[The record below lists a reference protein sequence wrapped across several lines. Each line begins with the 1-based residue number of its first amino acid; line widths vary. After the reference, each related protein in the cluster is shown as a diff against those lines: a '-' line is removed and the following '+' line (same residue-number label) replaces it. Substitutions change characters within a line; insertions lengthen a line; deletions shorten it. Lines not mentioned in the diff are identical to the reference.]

1 VTQPSARKA
10 PAAGDGAVYDYV
22 IVGAGSAGSVLAA
35 RLSEDAAIRVL
46 LLEAG
51 PAKGNWRI
59 DMPSGVGSLI
69 SSDRFNWAYVS
80 EPEPFLDNRR
90 LSHPR
95 GRVLGGSSAINGM
108 MYVRGHARDYDGWAQ
123 RGCRGWS
130 YAEVLPYFRRAEH
143 HQKGGDDYHGSEGP
157 LFVSSP
163 DLGAAPLASAF
174 IRAGAEA
181 GYPFSPDVNGRQ
193 QEGFGAM
200 DRTTRDGRRWSVAR
214 GYLADALGRS
224 NLTIVSGALAE
235 RIRIEGRRAVGI
247 EFRVGGE
254 RRRARAEREVIL
266 SGGAIN
272 SPQLLQLSGIGPAQ
286 HLASLDIPVRQD
298 LPGVGANLNDH
309 PDIVVQHLC
318 RRPVSIYPATR
329 APRKWLVG
337 LQWFLTGTG
346 LAATNHFE
354 AGAFIRSRAGIE
366 HPDLQLTFM
375 PLAVKPGSVESVQA
389 HAFQV
394 HLDLL
399 RPRSLGSVMA
409 RSADPAEP
417 PAIRFNYMADP
428 ADRSDM
434 RQGVRLLRE
443 VLAQKALD
451 ADRGDEIFPGP
462 AVRSDAE
469 IDAWV
474 RRAVETCY
482 HPVGTCRMGSG
493 SDAVVDDHLKVHGVE
508 GLRVVDA
515 SVMPA
520 IVSGNTN
527 APTIMIAEKA
537 SDLIRGREPL
547 PALDLPVWVHPDWER
562 AQR

>member
-1 VTQPSARKA
+1 VTASSGPT
-10 PAAGDGAVYDYV
+10 DGTASYDYV
-22 IVGAGSAGSVLAA
+22 ILGAGSAGSVLAT
-35 RLSEDAAIRVL
+35 RLSEDPDLRVL

-51 PAKGNWRI
+51 PASRSWRI
-59 DMPSGVGSLI
+59 DMPAGVAGLL
-69 SSDRFNWAYVS
+69 SSERFNWAYVS

-95 GRVLGGSSAINGM
+95 GRVLGGSSSINGM

-130 YAEVLPYFRRAEH
+130 YAEVLPYFRRAER
-143 HQKGGDDYHGSEGP
+143 HQKGGSDYHGGEGP

-163 DLGAAPLASAF
+163 ANDASPLAGAF
-174 IRAGAEA
+174 IQAGQQA
-181 GYPFSPDVNGRQ
+181 GYPYTPDANGKQ
-193 QEGFGAM
+193 QEGFGPM

-214 GYLADALGRS
+214 GYLAGAAGRP
-224 NLTIVSGALAE
+224 NLTILTGALA
-235 RIRIEGRRAVGI
+235 RAIRLEGRRAVGVDYLRAGRA
-247 EFRVGGE
+247 ES
-254 RRRARAEREVIL
+254 ARAEREVIL
-266 SGGAIN
+266 CGGAFN
-272 SPQLLQLSGIGPAQ
+272 SPQLLQLSGIGPAD
-286 HLASLDIPVRQD
+286 HLAKLGIAVRHD
-298 LPGVGANLNDH
+298 LAGVGANLNDH

-318 RRPVSIYPATR
+318 RQPVSIYPATR
-329 APRKWLVG
+329 APRKFLVG
-337 LQWFLTGTG
+337 LQWFLTGSG
-346 LAATNHFE
+346 LASTNHFE

-375 PLAVKPGSVESVQA
+375 PLAVKPGTVESVPG

-394 HLDLL
+394 HLDLM
-399 RPRSLGSVMA
+399 RPRSLGSVML
-409 RSADPAEP
+409 RSADPKDP

-428 ADRSDM
+428 GDRADM
-434 RQGVRLLRE
+434 RQGVKLLRE
-443 VLAQKALD
+443 VLAQRALD
-451 ADRGDEIFPGP
+451 PYRGAEIFPGP
-462 AVRSDAE
+462 EIRSDDE

-474 RRAVETCY
+474 RQAIETCY
-482 HPVGTCRMGSG
+482 HPVGTCRMGAASEG
-493 SDAVVDDHLKVHGVE
+493 GAVVDDQLRVHGLE

-537 SDLIRGREPL
+537 SDMIRGRAAL
-547 PALDLPVWVHPDWER
+547 GPADLPVWIHPGWEA